1 MGDVSWVD
9 VVGWISLGTAFAC
22 AGAIAVDELAGRR
35 QQMPVMDAVHPI
47 TALYLGP
54 VWLWA
59 YLARGRRSARTALAC
74 EARVAAAGGADPDA
88 LRHAGSAVDEVHLR
102 RWHVGAAVAHCGA
115 GCTLGDIA
123 GEWLLWGLGGPAILE
138 LGTFG
143 TELVVDAVLAWS
155 LGIVF
160 QYLTIV
166 PMRSGVGRLQGLWLA
181 VRADTLS
188 IAGFQL
194 GLFAWMALSHEVL
207 FQPPLPVDS
216 SGHWWMMQVGM
227 VVGYLTAWPVNRA
240 LVRLGWKE
248 KMDRRVHLADEVE
261 RLHEHSRRRAA
272 AW

>member
-1 MGDVSWVD
+1 
-9 VVGWISLGTAFAC
+9 
-22 AGAIAVDELAGRR
+22 
-35 QQMPVMDAVHPI
+35 MPVMDAVHPI

-54 VWLWA
+54 LWLSA
-59 YLARGRRSARTALAC
+59 YFAHGRRSARTELAR
-74 EARVAAAGGADPDA
+74 EARAAAARGADPDA
-88 LRHAGSAVDEVHLR
+88 LRRVGTATDEAHLR
-102 RWHVGAAVAHCGA
+102 RWHVAAAVAHCGA
-115 GCTLGDIA
+115 GCSLGDVA
-123 GEWLLWGLGGPAILE
+123 GEWLLWGLGGPAIAG
-138 LGTFG
+138 LGAFG
-143 TELVVDAVLAWS
+143 TELVVDALLAWS

-166 PMRSGVGRLQGLWLA
+166 PMRSGAGRLEGLWLA

-207 FQPPLPVDS
+207 FQPPLRIDS

-227 VVGYLTAWPVNRA
+227 VLGYLTAWPVNRG
-240 LVRLGWKE
+240 LIRHGWKE

-261 RLHEHSRRRAA
+261 RLEERAA